1 MTTLLEAARREPHLE
16 SQAIEKP
23 FRQAEVITVQNSGN
37 PLNPLGSIIPVHE
50 VKKLKTLQSDQDDLG
65 PIASSDS
72 PTLVGNPEVP
82 LKEDGK

>member
-1 MTTLLEAARREPHLE
+1 MTTLLEASRREVHLE
-16 SQAIEKP
+16 TAAEKPYSQA
-23 FRQAEVITVQNSGN
+23 QVTTVQNSGN
-37 PLNPLGSIIPVHE
+37 PLNPLGSAIPVHE
-50 VKKLKTLQSDQDDLG
+50 VKKLKTLQSAQDDLG

>member
-1 MTTLLEAARREPHLE
+1 MTTLLEAARRDPHIE
-16 SQAIEKP
+16 STVAEKP
-23 FRQAEVITVQNSGN
+23 FRQAEVLTVQNAGN
-37 PLNPLGSIIPVHE
+37 PLNPLGSSIPVHE
-50 VKKLKTLQSDQDDLG
+50 VKKLKTLQSDVDDLK

>member
-16 SQAIEKP
+16 SREEKP
-23 FRQAEVITVQNSGN
+23 LRQAEVVTVQNSGN
-37 PLNPLGSIIPVHE
+37 PLRPIQSSNPVHE
-50 VKKLKTLQSDQDDLG
+50 VKKLKTLQSSTEDLG
-65 PIASSDS
+65 PVASSDS

>member
-1 MTTLLEAARREPHLE
+1 MTTLLEASRRDPHQDARED
-16 SQAIEKP
+16 EKIYK
-23 FRQAEVITVQNSGN
+23 QAEVVTVQNAVN
-37 PLNPLGSIIPVHE
+37 PLMPMGSAIPVHE
-50 VKKLKTLQSDQDDLG
+50 VKKLKTLQSASEDLK

>member
-16 SQAIEKP
+16 AGPIEKP
-23 FRQAEVITVQNSGN
+23 LRQAEVVTVQNAGN
-37 PLNPLGSIIPVHE
+37 PLRPVPSQIEVCE
-50 VKKLKTLQSDQDDLG
+50 VKKLKTLQSAAEDLK
-65 PIASSDS
+65 PVASSDS